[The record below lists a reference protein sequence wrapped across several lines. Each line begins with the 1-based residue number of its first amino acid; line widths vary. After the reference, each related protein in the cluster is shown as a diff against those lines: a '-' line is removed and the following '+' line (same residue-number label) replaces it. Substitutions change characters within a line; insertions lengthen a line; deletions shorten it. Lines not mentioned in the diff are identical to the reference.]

1 MSTLKVNTITAGSGS
16 GQIDIP
22 TNNRISG
29 NDVGSLYAP
38 GLIVQTVLVRSDNR
52 TTFGSA
58 ASGNGT
64 PITDLNLTITPKFA
78 NSIIVCQ
85 WMLNGELHQDNVL
98 LIWKNG
104 ALADNGYNQQ
114 AGNVRYSGYAS
125 AFYDQNE
132 SSTPSNWKIL
142 YSDTP
147 GSTSPQTYG
156 LACRSSSATAYTF
169 YLNRT
174 VASLGADAQENMVSF
189 GMAQEIA
196 Q

>member
-1 MSTLKVNTITAGSGS
+1 MSNLKVNSILSTSGAG
-16 GQIDIP
+16 QVTIP
-22 TNNRISG
+22 TNNQIYG
-29 NDVGSLYAP
+29 EDVGSIRAP
-38 GLIVQTVLVRSDNR
+38 GLILQTVIVRSDNR

-64 PITDLNLTITPKFA
+64 PITDLNLMITPKFS
-78 NSIIVCQ
+78 NSIILCQ
-85 WMLNGELHQDNVL
+85 WMLNGELNQDNVL

-132 SSTPSNWKIL
+132 SSTPSNWKIM

-174 VASLGADAQENMVSF
+174 VSSLGADSNENLVSF
-189 GMAQEIA
+189 GIAQEIA